1 LAYPKLNVSF
11 KRGLI
16 SIRLYADDHH
26 PPHFYIV
33 SPTFEVVIRISD
45 LSVIAGKAR
54 KSEIAEA
61 IEWARMNKEII
72 TLKWA
77 ELNERD

>member
-1 LAYPKLNVSF
+1 MPVIYRF
-11 KRGLI
+11 GII

-26 PPHFYIV
+26 PPHFHIV

-54 KSEIAEA
+54 KSEITEA
-61 IEWARMNKEII
+61 IEWARMNKESIA
-72 TLKWA
+72 LKWA